1 MRNEEILLNLFD
13 GRKWGKTTLFIGL
26 GRPCFIGKGLPKI
39 AVGGNGH
46 IAVAPTANSGA
57 TAKRKGLGH
66 L

>member
-1 MRNEEILLNLFD
+1 MGED
-13 GRKWGKTTLFIGL
+13 YTTFIGL

-46 IAVAPTANSGA
+46 IAIAPTV
-57 TAKRKGLGH
+57 KRKGLGH

>member
-1 MRNEEILLNLFD
+1 MRNEEILLNLFNV
-13 GRKWGKTTLFIGL
+13 RKWEKTTCFIVL

-46 IAVAPTANSGA
+46 ITIAPTANSGA

>member
-1 MRNEEILLNLFD
+1 MEENGGRLLF
-13 GRKWGKTTLFIGL
+13 FIGL

-46 IAVAPTANSGA
+46 IAVAPTA
-57 TAKRKGLGH
+57 KRKGLGH

>member
-1 MRNEEILLNLFD
+1 MRNEEILLNLFNR
-13 GRKWGKTTLFIGL
+13 RKWGKTTSFIGL

-39 AVGGNGH
+39 AVEGNGH
-46 IAVAPTANSGA
+46 IAVAPTANSGT

>member
-1 MRNEEILLNLFD
+1 MEENGGRLLALS
-13 GRKWGKTTLFIGL
+13 GWGG
-26 GRPCFIGKGLPKI
+26 PCFIGKGLPKI
-39 AVGGNGH
+39 AVGGNCH

>member
-1 MRNEEILLNLFD
+1 MEEK
-13 GRKWGKTTLFIGL
+13 GGKTSLCIGL